1 MTIWDVTKKLNK
13 ALFPYMG
20 PAAVGP
26 YDEEHATVKPCPLC
40 GNPMDAHDIER
51 REGRPTQLHCPT
63 AVA

>member
-1 MTIWDVTKKLNK
+1 MSIWEVTRKLNK

-20 PAAVGP
+20 PASVGP

-51 REGRPTQLHCPT
+51 RDGRPTQLHCPS
-63 AVA
+63 